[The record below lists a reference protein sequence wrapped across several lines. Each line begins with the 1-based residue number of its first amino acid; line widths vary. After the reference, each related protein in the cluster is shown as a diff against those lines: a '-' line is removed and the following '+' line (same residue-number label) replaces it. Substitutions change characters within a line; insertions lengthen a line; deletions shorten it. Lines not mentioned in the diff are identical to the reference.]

1 MRWSDV
7 LGGLLVMAAAMI
19 VVAVLA
25 LPAFDEQRVFWFWA
39 VALPLAAIGGGFIW
53 YGRYSQIPVLSS
65 RKYPRTACE
74 IPAEIILSANQPAI
88 RCTVIDISEGGAGLS
103 LAVSSTAGIPPSF
116 ELVVEGDPARR
127 ACRVVWMKPQTLG
140 VEFKA

>member
-25 LPAFDEQRVFWFWA
+25 LPAFDEQRVFWLGS

-53 YGRYSQIPVLSS
+53 YGRYWQIPVLSN
-65 RKYPRTACE
+65 RKHPRKTCE
-74 IPAEIILSANQPAI
+74 IPAEIIVAAGQPAI

-103 LAVSSTAGIPPSF
+103 LAVSSTAGIPQSF
-116 ELVVEGDPARR
+116 ELAVEGDPARR
-127 ACRVVWMKPQTLG
+127 PAGRCG
-140 VEFKA
+140 